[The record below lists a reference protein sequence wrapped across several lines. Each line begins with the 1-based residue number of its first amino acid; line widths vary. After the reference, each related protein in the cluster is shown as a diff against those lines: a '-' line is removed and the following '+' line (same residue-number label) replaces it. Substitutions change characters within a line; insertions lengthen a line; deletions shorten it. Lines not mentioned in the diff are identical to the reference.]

1 MRPVRELLL
10 LLSRTDRAYRQ
21 FDNFAALGEEVHP
34 PRVRGFHHRA
44 VIDRLQQR
52 RPGDFLAGFGVPPN
66 HPVVGVG
73 TWYLVDG
80 HIRADEDATLR
91 RSNEGEELSSALRSC
106 PDRMQTIVAQFQGGD
121 PASETIQGKE
131 PVAQRID
138 RYSRR

>member
-1 MRPVRELLL
+1 MKVSAGRL
-10 LLSRTDRAYRQ
+10 LLSRMSRAYRQ

-73 TWYLVDG
+73 TWYLADG

-106 PDRMQTIVAQFQGGD
+106 PNLVRATPLGGIVRPICFAVF
-121 PASETIQGKE
+121 
-131 PVAQRID
+131 
-138 RYSRR
+138 